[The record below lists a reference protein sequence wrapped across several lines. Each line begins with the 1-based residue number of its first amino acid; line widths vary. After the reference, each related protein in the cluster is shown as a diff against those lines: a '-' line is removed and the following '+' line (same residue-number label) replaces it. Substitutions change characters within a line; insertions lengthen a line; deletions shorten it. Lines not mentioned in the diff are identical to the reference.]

1 MLLQIYWLDFRTIA
15 VCSDQTMANRQTK
28 RDGMLLED
36 KNAVIYGAG
45 GAIGGAVA
53 RAFARERAKVFLTGR
68 TLAKVEAV
76 AEEISATGGVA
87 EAAEVDA
94 LDERAVEEHV
104 EAVAEK
110 AGGIDVSFN
119 AIGVDHV
126 QLTPLVEMSPE
137 DFIRPVTGYT
147 TTHLLTA
154 RAAARRMVE
163 KGSGVI
169 LTLSS
174 SAVRAYVP
182 GVYVGGF
189 GVACVAIEALTK
201 QLAGELGQ
209 QGIRVVCLRPEG
221 IPESWEGVST
231 EDWSAPP
238 EEVEAAL
245 KDRSLLGRVTTLAD
259 VGNAAVFLA
268 SDRAGATTGTVAN
281 LTSGTVID

>member
-1 MLLQIYWLDFRTIA
+1 
-15 VCSDQTMANRQTK
+15 
-28 RDGMLLED
+28 MLLED
-36 KNAVIYGAG
+36 KNAVVYGAG

-53 RAFARERAKVFLTGR
+53 RAFAQEGAKVFLTGR

-76 AEEISATGGVA
+76 AEEISATGGA
-87 EAAEVDA
+87 GEAAEVDA

-110 AGGIDVSFN
+110 AGSIDVSFN

-137 DFIRPVTGYT
+137 DFIRPFTGYT

-154 RAAARRMVE
+154 RAAAWRMVE

-174 SAVRAYVP
+174 SAVRVYVP

-201 QLAGELGQ
+201 QLAGLGP

-221 IPESWEGVST
+221 IPESWAGIST
-231 EDWSAPP
+231 EDWSRPP
-238 EEVEAAL
+238 EEMEAIL
-245 KDRSLLGRVTTLAD
+245 KARTLLRRVATLAD
-259 VGNAAVFLA
+259 VGNAAAFIA
-268 SDRAGATTGTVAN
+268 SDRAGAMTATVAN
-281 LTSGTVID
+281 LTCGTVD